1 MRVFLDTNVFIEYFA
16 KRAQFAFVRQIFNA
30 IEDGEIEGVLSAGS
44 FYTIAYAMEMELKRA
59 GIHNPEKLQRNRA
72 YLNNVLDLV
81 QIANAEDEAYRL
93 AVNDEGFKDLEDSF
107 QYRNA
112 LAADCDVLVTI
123 NVRDFRGA
131 KEIEVLPPDEFVKQ
145 YLS

>member
-16 KRAQFAFVRQIFNA
+16 KRTQFAFVRQILSA
-30 IEDGEIEGVLSAGS
+30 IEDGEVTGVLSAGS

-59 GIHNPEKLQRNRA
+59 GIHNPEKLQRNRV
-72 YLNNVLDLV
+72 YLNRVLDLV
-81 QIANAEDEAYRL
+81 QIANAGDEDYRL

-112 LAADCDVLVTI
+112 LAADCDVLITI
-123 NVRDFRGA
+123 NVSDFRGA
-131 KEIEVLPPDEFVKQ
+131 TKIKVLSPDEYVKQ

>member
-16 KRAQFAFVRQIFNA
+16 KRTQFAFVRQILSA
-30 IEDGEIEGVLSAGS
+30 IEDGEVTGVLSAGS

-59 GIHNPEKLQRNRA
+59 GIHNPEKLQRNRV
-72 YLNNVLDLV
+72 YLNRVLDLV
-81 QIANAEDEAYRL
+81 QIANAGDEDYRL

-112 LAADCDVLVTI
+112 LAADCDVLITI

-131 KEIEVLPPDEFVKQ
+131 TKIKVLSPDEYVKQ

>member
-1 MRVFLDTNVFIEYFA
+1 MIQNVFIEYFA
-16 KRAQFAFVRQIFNA
+16 KRTQFAFVRQILSA
-30 IEDGEIEGVLSAGS
+30 IEDGEVTGVLSAGS

-59 GIHNPEKLQRNRA
+59 GIHNPEKLQRNRV
-72 YLNNVLDLV
+72 YLNRVLDLV
-81 QIANAEDEAYRL
+81 QIANAGDEDYRL

-112 LAADCDVLVTI
+112 LAADCDVLITI

-131 KEIEVLPPDEFVKQ
+131 TKIKVLPPDEYVKQ